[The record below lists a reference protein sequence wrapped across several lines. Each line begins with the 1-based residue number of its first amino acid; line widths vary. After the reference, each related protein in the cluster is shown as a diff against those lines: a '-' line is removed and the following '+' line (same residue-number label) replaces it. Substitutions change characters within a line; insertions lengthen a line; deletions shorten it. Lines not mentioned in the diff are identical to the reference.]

1 MNDVEVMPWALGLER
16 NRDLNQIDCFFL
28 DFLCG
33 GAVHTYHLR
42 YISFRITI
50 LAPSKP
56 HHAALRGILYVFW

>member
-33 GAVHTYHLR
+33 ETE
-42 YISFRITI
+42 
-50 LAPSKP
+50 
-56 HHAALRGILYVFW
+56 